1 MPSRKVQQLIDVFR
15 NHFQEE
21 SGGTPPLALRQ
32 ESTDVVFTALL
43 EDDAPLTAGPSPLFI
58 EEAMP
63 GADPLGD
70 LGAHFGPAMAQ
81 ALGSQ
86 EGAGA
91 DLAAMLGMGGME
103 PAAGAQEQPQA
114 APGAAPEADL
124 SALLGG
130 MD

>member
-58 EEAMP
+58 EEPMP

-70 LGAHFGPAMAQ
+70 LGAHFGPAMAG

-103 PAAGAQEQPQA
+103 GAADPQAAAGAAPAAG
-114 APGAAPEADL
+114 PEMDL
-124 SALLGG
+124 EALLGG
-130 MD
+130 LG

>member
-21 SGGTPPLALRQ
+21 AGGTPPLALRQ

-43 EDDAPLTAGPSPLFI
+43 EDDAPLTPGPSPLFI
-58 EEAMP
+58 EESMP

-70 LGAHFGPAMAQ
+70 LGAHFGPAMAA
-81 ALGSQ
+81 ALGSP

-103 PAAGAQEQPQA
+103 GAAGPQTAAEPAAG
-114 APGAAPEADL
+114 PEMDL
-124 SALLGG
+124 EALLGG
-130 MD
+130 LG